1 MGETVDLE
9 RIRTICMGDDEFM
22 QELIGIYLDDAP
34 NQLEKLREAVTAADP
49 GRTSSVAHRLKG
61 ASGNVGAERLAE
73 LCHKLEILSRN
84 AGAPD
89 FEETF
94 GELDAEFSRVRD
106 RLTIVMNGTE

>member
-34 NQLEKLREAVTAADP
+34 TQLKKLREAVAAADP

-61 ASGNVGAERLAE
+61 ASGNLGAERLAE
-73 LCHKLEILSRN
+73 LCHRLEVLGRK
-84 AGAPD
+84 AGPPD
-89 FEETF
+89 FGETF
-94 GELDAEFSRVRD
+94 GELDDEFSRVRD
-106 RLTIVMNGTE
+106 RLTAVMNGAE